1 MRLLS
6 LATIA
11 LLSASTLAL
20 AATVP
25 SVESATVTCQDSST
39 CRSETID
46 GRLYRVIETP
56 RMVVRVSLSTEGD
69 YTRADV
75 SISNNSVAQ
84 LNVLPSEFRM
94 DVISPRPHTLDYV
107 EPASLRSASLSSVS
121 PTPRLTR
128 SSRRNL
134 RSPLGAQV
142 GPQDLQPASS
152 SALTLLPPKPQPD
165 LVPTSLLPEGALEGK
180 VFFTR
185 DPRARAV
192 TLVLPLAGA
201 VFAFPFQLQ

>member
-1 MRLLS
+1 MRLLY

-121 PTPRLTR
+121 PTARLTR
-128 SSRRNL
+128 ASRRAL
-134 RSPLGAQV
+134 RAPLG
-142 GPQDLQPASS
+142 PQALQPASS